1 MRKIFLSILLVA
13 IIVAISTQAFAF
25 SQSSEKLYNG
35 IDVSEWQGNIDFGK
49 IARAGIEVVYIRAS
63 EGRGYV
69 DPYFRENYEKAKANG
84 LRTGFYHF
92 LTATNEAEA
101 KEEAEFFVS
110 NIKGLEPDCRLAMD
124 FEVFDGLDVSTINE
138 ISRVFLETVEKLS
151 GKECVI
157 YSDAYNARTV
167 FSKELAEDYP
177 IWVADYFVEEPESNG
192 KWKFWVGFQYSD
204 RGRVNGIDGNVDRD
218 YFTNGVFLNNVSQ
231 IPKDT
236 VTDKNQEFKYIRVS
250 RGETLSGIAI
260 KYNTSY
266 QYLARINSIANPN
279 LIYVGQELRV
289 PMLSDYKI
297 HDTSHRLYIVR
308 RGNTLT
314 QIAREYGVTIENIVE
329 LNGIAN
335 PNLIYI
341 GETLRIPTIN
351 N

>member
-13 IIVAISTQAFAF
+13 IIIAISTQTFAF

-35 IDVSEWQGNIDFGK
+35 IDVSEWQGNIDFGEV
-49 IARAGIEVVYIRAS
+49 ARAGIEVVYIRAS

-177 IWVADYFVEEPESNG
+177 IWVADYFVEEPE
-192 KWKFWVGFQYSD
+192 
-204 RGRVNGIDGNVDRD
+204 
-218 YFTNGVFLNNVSQ
+218 

-314 QIAREYGVTIENIVE
+314 QIAREYRSN
-329 LNGIAN
+329 
-335 PNLIYI
+335 YKKYC
-341 GETLRIPTIN
+341 RIK
-351 N
+351 